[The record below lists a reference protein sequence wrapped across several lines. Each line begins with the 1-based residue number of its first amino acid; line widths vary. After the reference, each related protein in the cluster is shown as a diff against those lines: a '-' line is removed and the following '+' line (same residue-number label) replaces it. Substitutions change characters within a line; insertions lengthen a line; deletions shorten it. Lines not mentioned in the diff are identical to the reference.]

1 MTRDVLVDGY
11 TLFVGDPERP
21 GVSSGDDG
29 GLYYR
34 DTRHLSSLTVGVEG
48 AELSTLGRDLPG
60 PDRRTVVA
68 TAGDSSV
75 NRVDERE
82 HKRSDL
88 VVTTAQSVAA
98 GTGLDQQ
105 VAVVNHSAAPFAG
118 RLAVGFGADFADVF
132 EVRGFDA
139 KLSRDPSTTVDDRTV
154 TYVHGYERA
163 DGAPVTRS
171 TTLAFDPAPTSL
183 AATEASFDVD
193 LGPQARATVD
203 VSIRPER
210 SVGEGGASDGGSIA
224 NTVRSEHARGDRS
237 DDATVSLPTVVTGRE
252 SYDRVF
258 ARAGE
263 DLAALSAATPHGP
276 VPLAGAPWFA
286 TVFGRDALIAAYQA
300 LPVAPAL
307 ADGTLRYLAAHQ
319 GTTVDDASEE
329 APGKMFHEM
338 RSGELAD
345 RGTVPHSPYY
355 GSVDATPL
363 WVVLLAERYRWTG
376 DDDLVG
382 ELADALAAALDW
394 IDRTRAATGAD
405 PFLYYEQ
412 SPTMGLLHKAWRDTP
427 GSVQSPDGEVA
438 DPPIAS
444 VEVQGYVHRALRD
457 AADLYDT
464 VLDDGS
470 RADELREEADRLAAA
485 FDETFWLADQGYYAL
500 AKDGQGDLVETRTS
514 NVGHCLWSGLVP
526 ADRAGDVAA
535 VLRADDLFTGWG
547 IRTVAASA
555 AGYSPV
561 SYHLGSVWPHDTS
574 LTALGLARY
583 GFHDDADRLA
593 RGVLD
598 ACTRFDDERI
608 PELFCGFGDDL
619 APKPYASSCVPQAW
633 SAGAPYA
640 LLRAAFD
647 LDPAADGVDVGHDS
661 DVLVRTALEPVMRRW
676 KE

>member
-11 TLFVGDPERP
+11 TLFVGDPERA
-21 GVSSGDDG
+21 GVSPGDDG

-34 DTRHLSSLTVGVEG
+34 DTRHLSALTVGVEG
-48 AELSTLGRDLPG
+48 TELTTLGRDLAG

-68 TAGDSSV
+68 TDGDSSV
-75 NRVDERE
+75 NRVDEAE

-88 VVTTAQSVAA
+88 VVATTQTVAA
-98 GTGLDQQ
+98 GVGLGQR
-105 VAVVNHSAAPFAG
+105 VALANHSAAPFAG
-118 RLAVGFGADFADVF
+118 RLTVGFDADFADVF

-139 KLSRDPSTTVDDRTV
+139 QLERTPSTAVDDRTV
-154 TYVHGYERA
+154 TYAHEYERQ
-163 DGAPVTRS
+163 DGEPVTR
-171 TTLAFDPAPTSL
+171 TTTISFDQVPSSL
-183 AATEASFDVD
+183 AATEATFDVD
-193 LGPQARATVD
+193 LDSQERTTVD
-203 VSIRPER
+203 VSVRPRR
-210 SVGEGGASDGGSIA
+210 STGPPETSDGG
-224 NTVRSEHARGDRS
+224 TVA
-237 DDATVSLPTVVTGRE
+237 DATDVAAVDDDCGDEAAVSLPAVETGRE

-263 DLAALSAATPHGP
+263 DLAALTAATDHGP

-307 ADGTLRYLAAHQ
+307 AGGTLRYLAAHQ

-338 RSGELAD
+338 REGELAA
-345 RGTVPHSPYY
+345 RGRVPHTPYY

-363 WVVLLAERYRWTG
+363 WVVLLAERYHWTG
-376 DDDLVG
+376 DDDLVV
-382 ELADALAAALDW
+382 ELADALGAALDW
-394 IDRTRAATGAD
+394 IDRARAARGDD

-427 GSVQSPDGEVA
+427 GSVQSPDGVVA
-438 DPPIAS
+438 EPPIAS

-457 AADLYDT
+457 AADLYDA
-464 VLDDGS
+464 VLGDGS
-470 RADELREEADRLAAA
+470 RADELRDEADRLAGA
-485 FDETFWLADQGYYAL
+485 FDETFWLPGRGYYAV
-500 AKDGQGDLVETRTS
+500 AKDGMGGLVETRTS

-526 ADRAGDVAA
+526 AERAGAVAD
-535 VLRADDLFTGWG
+535 VLRSDDLFSGWG
-547 IRTVAASA
+547 LRTVAASA

-598 ACTRFDDERI
+598 ACTQFDDERI

-647 LDPAADGVDVGHDS
+647 LRPGNGCIEVGADTDVFAETAMDPVVERWDG
-661 DVLVRTALEPVMRRW
+661 
-676 KE
+676 